1 MIEIAWTDFFF
12 YIRLFHT
19 TKFGFDLMCP
29 SSIFDQMSCVG
40 QVTLDI
46 VIGVQQDDK
55 VAWVIWSTNIH
66 SKDKGGRGGGSNILK
81 FQTVSSIL
89 KHVIL

>member
-12 YIRLFHT
+12 YIRLFDT

-55 VAWVIWSTNIH
+55 VAWVIWSTNI
-66 SKDKGGRGGGSNILK
+66 SFKKIKGGGGSNI
-81 FQTVSSIL
+81 
-89 KHVIL
+89 